1 MHHIKAQAS
10 SFSSSS
16 ESASAL
22 LIFSGV
28 MRRTGVRV
36 ALESLP
42 SFEDDFARAMFG
54 GAPRAFFGM
63 SFGGKGLSVEVLTVS
78 GVVAGDK
85 TVVIGLKVA
94 ISTSASTSSDATSS
108 TMLVSIEG

>member
-1 MHHIKAQAS
+1 
-10 SFSSSS
+10 
-16 ESASAL
+16 
-22 LIFSGV
+22 

-63 SFGGKGLSVEVLTVS
+63 SFGGKGLSVEVLTAS

-85 TVVIGLKVA
+85 TVVIGLKVQFQPLRLPLRMRHLPRCLFRLKV
-94 ISTSASTSSDATSS
+94 DLHRQ
-108 TMLVSIEG
+108 LVQSLLQQPLPVLLWIQE